1 MKDFAAGKQVVRHG
15 PQGSVKVAGVA
26 YRYGHA
32 CITRDETPHP
42 PPCGPPSPQGRET
55 KIKIT
60 ALSPRERV
68 PDGGGQVRGP
78 FEAH

>member
-1 MKDFAAGKQVVRHG
+1 MKIGCQGTVVMKDFAAGKQVVRHG

-42 PPCGPPSPQGRET
+42 PPCGPPSPEGR
-55 KIKIT
+55 
-60 ALSPRERV
+60 
-68 PDGGGQVRGP
+68 GGPTEEGR
-78 FEAH
+78 